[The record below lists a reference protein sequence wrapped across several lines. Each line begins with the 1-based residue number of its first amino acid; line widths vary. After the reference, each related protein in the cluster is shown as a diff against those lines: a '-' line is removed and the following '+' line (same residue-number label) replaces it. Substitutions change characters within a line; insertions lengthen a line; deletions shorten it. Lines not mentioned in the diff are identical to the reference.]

1 MAEEGLMFDRFD
13 NRVTFSGTLTTL
25 TAMRIG
31 AGRATGVTGTDL
43 PVVRDVL
50 GCPYIPGSSFKG
62 ALRSQVESIMRTLSA
77 RGACDPLSD
86 PCVSAD
92 QMKKWQQERRADGIS
107 DKQLAGRVY
116 DASCDVC
123 RVFGSNWLAS
133 KVSLRDLRVK
143 KGIWFDQ
150 YQIRNGVAIDRDT
163 GTAAEKKL
171 YDFEV
176 VPAATEFECEIV
188 VENASDPELG
198 LLALALRPF
207 ERGEGTLGGA
217 RSRGLGVVKIA
228 WHKRTRVTSADLF
241 DFLAGEGDA
250 KEIGDADVKDWLKG
264 MRDRLNANSNVKEDS
279 DAKGESNA

>member
-1 MAEEGLMFDRFD
+1 MAEQGIMFDRFD

-25 TAMRIG
+25 TALRIG

-50 GCPYIPGSSFKG
+50 GRPYIPGSSFKG
-62 ALRSQVESIMRTLSA
+62 ALRSQIESVMRTLSA
-77 RGACDPLSD
+77 KGACDPLSD
-86 PCVSAD
+86 PCVSD
-92 QMKKWQQERRADGIS
+92 EQMQEWQQKRRQAVMTDE
-107 DKQLAGRVY
+107 QLAENIYGE
-116 DASCDVC
+116 SCNIC

-143 KGIWFDQ
+143 DEMWFDQ

-176 VPAATEFECEIV
+176 VPSATEFECEIV

-207 ERGEGTLGGA
+207 ERGDGALGGA
-217 RSRGLGVVKIA
+217 RSRGLGVVKIE
-228 WHKRTRVTSADLF
+228 WRSRTRVKSADLF
-241 DFLAGEGDA
+241 DFLAGDGKA
-250 KEIGDADVKDWLKG
+250 KEIGDDDVKSWLG
-264 MRDRLNANSNVKEDS
+264 HLRDRLNEDS
-279 DAKGESNA
+279 HAKGDSNA